1 MKKLIPIVAMSFLSA
16 TLISVSSAADV
27 AKKQKEL
34 IEQQQEVKETQQELK
49 QETKKEIVEQ
59 VKEVNQSMQKISR
72 ASKIIGTD
80 VKDAYG
86 EKLGD
91 IKELVINPE
100 TGQVVYAVVSYGGA
114 FGVGDKLFAVPW
126 TALHWTQ
133 EKEHYILNI
142 DKATLKKAPGF
153 DKKHWPDSASK
164 WDQQREEIEQFYRAA
179 P

>member
-1 MKKLIPIVAMSFLSA
+1 MKKIIPIIVVSLMSVS
-16 TLISVSSAADV
+16 LISISNAADV
-27 AKKQKEL
+27 EGKQKEL
-34 IEQQQEVKETQQELK
+34 VEKQQEINETKQELK
-49 QETKKEIVEQ
+49 QETKKEMVEQ
-59 VKEVNQSMQKISR
+59 VKEVNQSMQQISR

-80 VKDAYG
+80 VKDSYG

-114 FGVGDKLFAVPW
+114 FGLGDKLFAVPW
-126 TALHWTQ
+126 NALHWTQ
-133 EKEHYILNI
+133 DKGHYVLNV

-153 DKKHWPDSASK
+153 DKNHWPDSASK
-164 WDQQREEIEQFYRAA
+164 WDQQREEIEQFYRVT